1 MATTAKDPF
10 RAARLP
16 ALGWNES
23 RVTELA
29 AFGDDALRP
38 ARVSRVDR
46 GGCHVLADDG
56 PGRATYG
63 GGALQ
68 TTVCTGDWVVLRD
81 WPDGHTTVEAVLT
94 RETLVQRLEVSPG
107 GSKSQ
112 PLAANVDL
120 VLVVEGAV
128 PDPDLGRI
136 ERLLALAWESGAQPV
151 VVLTKADLAGAGID
165 VLLED
170 TRAVAPGIE
179 VHAMDALHSKG
190 IEGIA
195 GHLRTGRTAV
205 LLGASGVGKSSL
217 ANALAGCQVMTTRT
231 LRADGRGRHTTVTRE
246 LLTLPGGAVLLD
258 TPGLRSIG
266 INVAADAVERVF
278 ADIGELAESC
288 RFADCAHDAEPGCA
302 VRAALDDGRLS
313 ERRFASWHKLRREA
327 VYQRAK
333 ADARLR
339 SERRRQLGDRERET
353 RQARRRARP

>member
-1 MATTAKDPF
+1 MATTANGAF
-10 RAARLP
+10 CGAGLS

-29 AFGDDALRP
+29 ALGDAALRP

-46 GGCHVLADDG
+46 GGCLVVAVDG

-63 GGALQ
+63 AGALR
-68 TTVCTGDWVVLRD
+68 TAVCTGDWVALRD
-81 WPDGHTTVEAVLT
+81 WPDGHTTVEVVLT

-107 GSKSQ
+107 GSRSQ
-112 PLAANVDL
+112 PLAANVD
-120 VLVVEGAV
+120 VVVVVEGAV

-136 ERLLALAWESGAQPV
+136 ERLLALAWESGAEPL
-151 VVLTKADLAGAGID
+151 VVLTKADLAGTSID
-165 VLLED
+165 VLLD
-170 TRAVAPGIE
+170 DAGAVAPGTE
-179 VHAMDALHSKG
+179 VHAVDAVRGKG
-190 IEGIA
+190 IDAIA

-217 ANALAGCQVMTTRT
+217 ANALAGYQAMATRT
-231 LRADGRGRHTTVTRE
+231 LRADGRGRHTTVARE
-246 LLTLPGGAVLLD
+246 LLALPGGAVLLD

-278 ADIGELAESC
+278 ADITELAGSC
-288 RFADCAHDAEPGCA
+288 RFADCAHDAEPGCG

-339 SERRRQLGDRERET
+339 SERRRQRSDRERET